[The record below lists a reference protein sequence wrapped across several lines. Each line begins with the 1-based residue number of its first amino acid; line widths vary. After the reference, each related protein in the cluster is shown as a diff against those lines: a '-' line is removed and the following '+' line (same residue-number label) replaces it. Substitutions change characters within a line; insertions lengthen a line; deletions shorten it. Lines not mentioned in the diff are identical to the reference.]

1 MAEIETLVSLYTTV
15 PEGNMGHLRNT
26 AYYWVMVDF
35 IFKPMAE
42 IYYHVYGLIKI
53 FVILDKDIHISPK
66 IFVEKNVIFWNLEGG
81 AGYMGQ
87 RLCIL

>member
-1 MAEIETLVSLYTTV
+1 
-15 PEGNMGHLRNT
+15 
-26 AYYWVMVDF
+26 MVDF

-66 IFVEKNVIFWNLEGG
+66 IFVENNVIFWYLEGG

>member
-1 MAEIETLVSLYTTV
+1 MLLYTV
-15 PEGNMGHLRNT
+15 PEAEGNMAHLRNF

-66 IFVEKNVIFWNLEGG
+66 IFVKKNVIFWYLEGG